1 MLVQEEG
8 RAARNQIAFHV
19 DLAAPMSGK
28 FNTSILCFISFH
40 LHRPTIALFNNNISK
55 NLFSRNSVINRLTLF
70 IFSIAVR
77 KSQLGQRIV
86 VSPSSFLIPTSKPS

>member
-40 LHRPTIALFNNNISK
+40 LHRPTIALFNN
-55 NLFSRNSVINRLTLF
+55 T
-70 IFSIAVR
+70 IF
-77 KSQLGQRIV
+77 QRIYFQGNLSLTSLLYLYI
-86 VSPSSFLIPTSKPS
+86 VSPYESLNWDTG

>member
-40 LHRPTIALFNNNISK
+40 LHRPTIALFNNNI
-55 NLFSRNSVINRLTLF
+55 F
-70 IFSIAVR
+70 
-77 KSQLGQRIV
+77 
-86 VSPSSFLIPTSKPS
+86 